1 MSNQMRLVR
10 LQAPPVSPPR
20 TNEVTHDKGQAV
32 VELALVL
39 PVVCL
44 MFLALIQ
51 VGLVVHSQLLVV
63 HAARE
68 GARAAAV
75 DIRPGAAEAA
85 VWGGTSLGADRTK
98 VDVLTE
104 GDRVVVKVRYQFEA
118 DLPLIGGLVK
128 NRELSASATMQI
140 EHDRP

>member
-1 MSNQMRLVR
+1 MPSQGWWRQTPKGKNPCNDR
-10 LQAPPVSPPR
+10 
-20 TNEVTHDKGQAV
+20 GQAA

-39 PVVCL
+39 PIVCL

-75 DIRPGAAEAA
+75 DARSGAAEVA
-85 VWGGTSLGADRTK
+85 VWGGTPLEVDRTK
-98 VDVLTE
+98 VDSVIQ
-104 GDRVVVKVRYQFEA
+104 GDRVVVKVRYQFAA
-118 DLPLIGGLVK
+118 DLPIIGALVK
-128 NRELSASATMQI
+128 DRELSASATMQI
-140 EHDRP
+140 EHNRP